1 MKHDQDILTR
11 DEHMKFTKWFIA
23 ANLTIFSILAFTPRA
38 SARDAAPQVIEIHSK
53 KFSYEPAEITLHK
66 GVIYKLHVT
75 SDDVP
80 HSLRIKDLN
89 LNAPM
94 KAGEFND
101 LLFTPDQVGD
111 FKADCG
117 LYCGPGHKTMSMTV
131 HVVQ

>member
-1 MKHDQDILTR
+1 
-11 DEHMKFTKWFIA
+11 MKFIKWFIA
-23 ANLTIFSILAFTPRA
+23 ATLAIFSILAFTPRA
-38 SARDAAPQVIEIHSK
+38 SARDAEPQVIEIHSK

-80 HSLRIKDLN
+80 HSLRIKDLH
-89 LNAPM
+89 LNAEM

-101 LLFTPDQVGD
+101 VLFTPDQIGD